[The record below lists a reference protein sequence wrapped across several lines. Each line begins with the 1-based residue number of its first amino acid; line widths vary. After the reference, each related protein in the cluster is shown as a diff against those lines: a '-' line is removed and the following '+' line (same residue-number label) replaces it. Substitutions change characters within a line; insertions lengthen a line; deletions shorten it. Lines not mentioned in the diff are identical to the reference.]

1 MYKEPG
7 NLTNVQLA
15 LHYFTQLNPFPS
27 KKCINDNLDKLDGK
41 YDKIFKSIL
50 YEQDKLLPK
59 NGNKCKHY
67 KKACQNPI
75 AVGN

>member
-27 KKCINDNLDKLDGK
+27 KKCINDNLDKLDSK
-41 YDKIFKSIL
+41 YDKILNLYYMSKINYYQKMATNVSIT
-50 YEQDKLLPK
+50 KKHVRTLLL
-59 NGNKCKHY
+59 
-67 KKACQNPI
+67 
-75 AVGN
+75 